1 MNIWEVVTIN
11 DLIKIIKEN
20 PQKFV
25 ILALVLNST
34 PKSLQVYIKK
44 FLKQKAKVFPNMTFL
59 YHKVSS
65 KDLGKISLLDKNINQ
80 YPLMYHIYD
89 VNNIFIKITNAV
101 QETIVEAFSKGEE
114 YYKTNLLK
122 LSTPEKTNSSITI
135 NKVNKVNKV
144 NNNQIDN
151 NQEDNNAEQDTSSWD
166 KQQQIMAEQ
175 QKLIE
180 KVITLQN
187 KEKEYNLEILK
198 DLKERKK
205 EEERIK
211 KK

>member
-44 FLKQKAKVFPNMTFL
+44 FLKQKAKIFPNMTFL
-59 YHKVSS
+59 YHKVSP
-65 KDLGKISLLDKNINQ
+65 KDLGKISLLDKDINQ

-114 YYKTNLLK
+114 YYKKDLLK
-122 LSTPEKTNSSITI
+122 LSTPEKAKSSITI
-135 NKVNKVNKV
+135 NQVEQVK
-144 NNNQIDN
+144 N
-151 NQEDNNAEQDTSSWD
+151 NQEDNNNAEQDTSSWD

-187 KEKEYNLEILK
+187 KGKEYNLEILK
-198 DLKERKK
+198 DLKDRKK
-205 EEERIK
+205 EEEKIK